1 MTGPDLSRDPR
12 IAAAMAQLEQAEL
25 GLDRSIS
32 NAKQLEAKLPKSG
45 LSQQDIEQ
53 ITEHAR
59 SKDAPK
65 ELRELQAR
73 IDKGDLSWND
83 IAAGRFLDDPQVRKA
98 LEGGVE
104 GMRQAYLMIQEGH
117 ALDDIIE
124 PGGPSSSITSKSDAA
139 SPSTPQSTGEES
151 DLDDDDYFGGSMLR

>member
-1 MTGPDLSRDPR
+1 MTGPDLSRNPQ

-32 NAKQLEAKLPKSG
+32 KAKQLETKIPKSG

-53 ITEHAR
+53 ISEHAR

-104 GMRQAYLMIQEGH
+104 GMRQAYVMIQEGH

-124 PGGPSSSITSKSDAA
+124 PGGPPSAITSESD
-139 SPSTPQSTGEES
+139 STPRPTREGG
-151 DLDDDDYFGGSMLR
+151 DPDDDDYFDGPVLR

>member
-25 GLDRSIS
+25 GLDRTIS
-32 NAKQLEAKLPKSG
+32 SAKQLDAKMAKSS
-45 LSQQDIEQ
+45 LSPQDIEQ
-53 ITEHAR
+53 IAEHAR

-83 IAAGRFLDDPQVRKA
+83 IAAGRFLDDPQVRTA

-104 GMRQAYLMIQEGH
+104 GMRQAYAMIQEGH
-117 ALDDIIE
+117 DLDDIIE
-124 PGGPSSSITSKSDAA
+124 PGGP
-139 SPSTPQSTGEES
+139 PSATTPGPGTTPGPTREGG
-151 DLDDDDYFGGSMLR
+151 DPDDDDYFGGSVMQ

>member
-151 DLDDDDYFGGSMLR
+151 DLDDDYFGGSMLR